1 MKRLF
6 RNKLVTKRNDGFRM
20 EALEPRLLLS
30 ADPVLGAVQV
40 VVLPDRDD
48 ADAATPAYSAGQ
60 FDGLDHQ
67 LADAPAA
74 HVTVA
79 DPVHAAGPAPAAA
92 QAASFLDTGAH
103 ITPADPTQAIVI
115 GAAGSGDALNIS
127 VADIHAAAGGN
138 GAVLIGGADGSHVI
152 AIGRQ
157 GAAAPVVLNNTLVL
171 ANPQQGGEIFVNSAL
186 QLENGASLVIYG
198 SGHTTTFGANTTT
211 DTDILTYDSVKVH
224 GAVTLTAG
232 TDGSGNIQ
240 LGSTSAHTLDGDGD
254 QDPDRLTLLAP
265 GNVRITGT
273 VGGRDALQ
281 NLTVG
286 GVTVGGVLDLP
297 DSVTFEQQVTVNG
310 DFQVNSSGLVT
321 FKDTVYVTAGG
332 NLSILHANNVVFEKG
347 IVVGGTT
354 LGGTSGNILIEGD
367 EISFKGGNES
377 VFGSGELR
385 LRPATVGLAIEL
397 GTPINSVSANTLNID
412 NSEILTFADGF
423 SKIVVGHEA
432 GGHAAAGTGA
442 VRIGAINMMSQ
453 PTLRDSLEVYGG
465 SIAVEDYSTPDYT
478 LLVNGSI
485 KLDALGAINIANQV
499 EANDGG
505 LLKDITLYS
514 AAGAVRQIDAA
525 ADGVSGEVLRAAHL
539 DVHAGAGISL
549 GATELA
555 SVSLVNTGSGNIF
568 LRETAAGGDLQI
580 DVAHQYDT
588 GAAGAIDIA
597 TTAGSLTLAAGGGG
611 VGADGGGAVALG
623 AAGSGKQLAVNQ
635 AIDSVAGAITLT
647 SSADIAVAAN
657 VVSHAGGLVALNAAG
672 AIGMGA
678 ATTISSTNPVGDD
691 GQVRLTAGGSV
702 TLAHV
707 EADGAIAVTA
717 GGALT
722 SSAAAGILN
731 FDGDSA
737 AVVLSA
743 SAGLGSASGVLQSR
757 VRALAATNT
766 TSGGL
771 YLREQTGLSL
781 AGSGTYAID
790 LGGSNGVLS
799 IATVDGSIGVDGAV
813 RTTGS
818 VGNVLLQSAEASEA
832 TLADIA
838 VRAAITSNAGS
849 VSLLA
854 ADAIVLDD
862 GLAASAPGVRTVA
875 SAKTIDLAA
884 DGAVSFEA
892 SAQLSTNG
900 GNVRVQSG
908 AGATIGIIQ
917 AGSGRIG
924 ISAGGAIVDAQD
936 DDAGTRTVNLT
947 ASAVRLDGASIS
959 SGAAALET
967 TTVTL
972 AARAA
977 AGGAYIVE
985 TDGLA
990 LGSVAAVTVNRV
1002 GATGATTTAADT
1014 AALAGLSVAGNGDAV
1029 LVAGGNLTVDA
1040 VVSAPGSG
1048 NVRIEA
1054 RGSLNLNALV
1064 DGGSGNVSLLA
1075 AGALTQSAGGALKT
1089 AGGSIDVESS
1099 AGAIAMLD
1107 GALAQSDGGNI
1118 RYRAAGDVG
1127 VALLDARSA
1136 ADRAAGSIAGQNGWG
1151 SVSIGSGAAITATA
1165 DATPATD
1172 VYARELRLAGATGI
1186 ATSSSG
1192 LDIEA
1197 AVLSA
1202 NAGSGDLFVADATS
1216 LIVAQTAAL
1225 AVNRVKVD
1233 GSVAGSVVTDALQAN
1248 LAAGRNLVLRSGA
1261 DLTLQASG
1269 AVSAGR
1275 NLLLQAGG
1283 NLVLGGA
1290 VGNSAGQTSLVAGGD
1305 LLQTADVRALASG
1318 ASVAVT
1324 AGGRIAMDPNATIAT
1339 NGGNVAVNAGGDIVV
1354 GKIAAGLGNV
1364 RVASGGGSILDAEAP
1379 GDTEV
1384 DIIAGGV
1391 QLSAAGAIGVS
1402 GNQLETTAATL
1413 AAAAGSGGA
1422 YLRESDGLTVGSVAV
1437 AVNAVALD
1445 GTATPGAA
1453 ATLAGLSAGG
1463 GNLVLASA
1471 AGDLNVTQAVT
1482 AAGAGNV
1489 LLQASNGT
1497 LTLDAALASGSGQV
1511 SLIAGNI
1518 RQNAALSTGGGV
1530 DAMAYDD
1537 LLMSAAARTGAGANL
1552 RYAAEDMLA
1561 VGTIESGAGVSLLAS
1576 QILDAGVAGVNV
1588 RAATLRLEATGTQSA
1603 GGIGTGTDRL
1613 ETAVARIAARSTGAG
1628 LFLGAAG
1635 AVSVDQ
1641 VAAINVARV
1650 AASGAT
1656 TAVGDAALA
1665 DLVSSGTLVLQAAGT
1680 VTINDGNGDG
1690 SGIGAAGNLLL
1701 QASGATADMVIN
1713 AAVRSTTGHMSLDA
1727 GRNLRQNAD
1736 VQALGNARTLTL
1748 DAGGDIAMAQNVAA
1762 RTANGNLALT
1772 AGGSVVLETLASG
1785 SAHVGIAAGTDI
1797 VDGDAAG
1804 DSEIDIT
1811 ASSLRMQAARSIGGA
1826 ANAIET
1832 TVLTLSAQAGN
1843 GGVFVTES
1851 NGLTVD
1857 TVTVRVNRVDATAT
1871 ANTLTL
1877 AQANLG
1883 ALDAGIVLTT
1893 TSGNLTISDEV
1904 RAGGSG
1910 SVQLQAADGAIIVNN
1925 PVITASGGISL
1936 TSRST
1941 IRLGADGDLTTAG
1954 GAIDVASTAG
1964 VVTLEDGATAQA
1976 NGGAV
1981 RIQGLGEL
1989 ALGGL
1994 AGQGGVLE
2002 IKASPG
2008 ATAIQLG
2015 GTDVPAGGSHLSST
2029 AIADIDGYGRIAV
2042 GANLPGQN
2050 ILVAGSTVPVVFH
2063 DELVLNAGGSGSV
2076 IHLEGTLAAD
2086 GLHANGAVD
2095 VAGGVTVA
2103 TGNGSAAGGDMV
2115 FARTIDGAAGSVN
2128 DLTLA
2133 AGGDSITVA
2142 GAIGSTRALHSL
2154 TINNAA
2160 NVTFNQAVTV
2170 DGNLVI
2176 HATGVVRFD
2185 AALTLNGG
2193 TLTIDGASQVIIG
2206 DIVVHGQN
2214 GPLVLQSDT
2223 LALQGN
2229 ISGAGT
2235 VIVKTVDPGRGIE
2248 VGTGSTGTG
2257 TLNIDAA
2264 TLARLSTATELVF
2277 GSEGQSGKVTLGAID
2292 LSAIT
2297 AAPVTVHG
2305 GLVEVQAGSGLLKTG
2320 AALVLDGRSGVL
2332 VGDDIVAGGKVS
2344 ISSGAGVT
2352 MAAGTHVSGSGRI
2365 DVVAQGDIRLG
2376 QLQADLVVVDGAT
2389 MRGNGDA
2396 AANIV
2401 AKQVSLHGYG
2411 PLAGQGSALVVQSPA
2426 LHVAAMN
2433 GVVVQDTDPDGRTHF
2448 YLLDGGKMYE
2458 QAVSPGSVERVTGN
2472 PAIATAVQA
2481 LAYGSRAMVEPM
2493 ASLLAEGNWSSN
2505 WAAGSATGSYLGAS
2519 TATVPASQPGL
2530 LSAGSLGIAQLLG
2543 GSYALGSAGQQVLS
2557 SGQAAAPAAGFEYWL
2572 EDLVI

>member
-6 RNKLVTKRNDGFRM
+6 RNKRLTKRTDGFRM

-40 VVLPDRDD
+40 VLLPDRDD
-48 ADAATPAYSAGQ
+48 ADAGAPAYHADQ
-60 FDGLDHQ
+60 FDGLDHA
-67 LADAPAA
+67 LADAPVAHAA
-74 HVTVA
+74 A
-79 DPVHAAGPAPAAA
+79 DPAPASPPAAA
-92 QAASFLDTGAH
+92 QAAAFLDNGAH
-103 ITPADPTQAIVI
+103 ITPADPTRAIVI
-115 GAAGSGDALNIS
+115 GAAGSADAMNIS

-138 GAVLIGGADGSHVI
+138 GAVVIGGADGSHVI
-152 AIGRQ
+152 AIGQQ

-171 ANPQQGGEIFVNSAL
+171 ANPKQGGEVFVNSDL
-186 QLENGASLVIYG
+186 KLESGASLVIYG

-211 DTDILTYDSVKVH
+211 DTDILAYDSVKVH

-232 TDGSGNIQ
+232 IDGSGNIQ

-281 NLTVG
+281 NLSIG
-286 GVTVGGVLDLP
+286 GVIVGGVLDLP

-310 DFQVNSSGLVT
+310 DFKVDSSGIVT
-321 FKDTVYVTAGG
+321 FKDTVYVSAGG
-332 NLSILHANNVVFEKG
+332 NLSILHANSVVFEKG

-354 LGGTSGNILIEGD
+354 LSGTSGNILIEGD

-377 VFGSGELR
+377 VFGNGELR

-397 GTPINSVSANTLNID
+397 GTPVNSVSANTLNID

-423 SKIVVGHEA
+423 SKIVVGHET

-442 VRIGAINMMSQ
+442 VRIGAINLMSQ

-485 KLDALGAINIANQV
+485 KLDALGAINIANQM

-505 LLKDITLYS
+505 LKDITLYS
-514 AAGAVRQIDAA
+514 ATGAVRQIDAL
-525 ADGVSGEVLRAAHL
+525 ADGAGNEVLRAARL
-539 DVHAGAGISL
+539 DVHAGAGIGL
-549 GATELA
+549 GATELT
-555 SVSLVNTGSGNIF
+555 SVSLVNTGSGGIF

-580 DVAHQYDT
+580 DAAHQYDT
-588 GAAGAIDIA
+588 ASSGAIDIA
-597 TTAGSLTLAAGGGG
+597 TAAGSLTLAAGGAG
-611 VGADGGGAVALG
+611 VGADGGGAVALS
-623 AAGSGKQLAVNQ
+623 AAGSGKQLAVNK

-647 SSADIAVAAN
+647 SGADIAVAAN
-657 VVSHAGGLVALNAAG
+657 VSSHAGGLVALNAAG

-702 TLAHV
+702 ALAHV

-717 GGALT
+717 GGAIT
-722 SSAAAGILN
+722 TSAAANILN
-731 FDGDSA
+731 FDGDTA
-737 AVVLSA
+737 ALALSA
-743 SAGLGSASGVLQSR
+743 SAGLGTASNVLQSR
-757 VRALAATNT
+757 VRTLAAANT

-781 AGSGTYAID
+781 SGSGAYAID
-790 LGGSNGVLS
+790 LGGSNGMLS
-799 IATVDGSIGVDGAV
+799 IATVDGGINVDGAV

-818 VGNVLLQSAEASEA
+818 VGSVLLQSAEAAEA
-832 TLADIA
+832 TAANIA
-838 VRAAITSNAGS
+838 VRAAITSNAGNI
-849 VSLLA
+849 SLLS
-854 ADAIVLDD
+854 ADDIVLDD
-862 GLAASAPGVRTVA
+862 LLDGSAPTVRTAA

-884 DGAVSFEA
+884 DGAVAFEA
-892 SAQLSTNG
+892 NAQLVTNG

-908 AGATIGIIQ
+908 AGATLGIINAGAAGIGIT
-917 AGSGRIG
+917 
-924 ISAGGAIVDAQD
+924 AGGAILDAQD

-947 ASAVRLDGASIS
+947 AAAVRLDGASIG

-990 LGSVAAVTVNRV
+990 LGSVAAVSVNRV
-1002 GATGATTTAADT
+1002 GAAGATTTVADA

-1029 LVAGGNLTVDA
+1029 LVAGGNLSVDA
-1040 VVSAPGSG
+1040 AVSAPGSG
-1048 NVRIEA
+1048 NVRIESK
-1054 RGSLNLNALV
+1054 GTLSLNALV

-1075 AGALTQSAGGALKT
+1075 AGTLTQSAAGAVKT

-1099 AGAIAMLD
+1099 TGAIAMLD
-1107 GALAQSDGGNI
+1107 GALARSDGGNI

-1127 VALLDARSA
+1127 VALLDARSV
-1136 ADRAAGSIAGQNGWG
+1136 ADRSASTIAGQAGWG
-1151 SVSIGSGAAITATA
+1151 AVSVNSGGAIGATLDAA
-1165 DATPATD
+1165 PATD
-1172 VYARELRLAGATGI
+1172 VYGRELRLAAATGI
-1186 ATSSSG
+1186 ATAASG
-1192 LDIEA
+1192 LDIETA
-1197 AVLSA
+1197 LLSA
-1202 NAGSGDLFVADATS
+1202 NAGSGDLFVLDATS
-1216 LIVAQTAAL
+1216 LVVAQTAAL
-1225 AVNRVKVD
+1225 AVNRVKLD
-1233 GSVAGSVVTDALQAN
+1233 GTVAGSVVTDAAQAN
-1248 LAAGRNLVLRSGA
+1248 LAAGRNLVLRSAGNLA
-1261 DLTLQASG
+1261 LQASG
-1269 AVSAGR
+1269 AVSAAR

-1290 VGNSAGQTSLVAGGD
+1290 VTNSAGQTSLVAGGD
-1305 LLQTADVRALASG
+1305 LLQSADVRALASG
-1318 ASVAVT
+1318 ASVAVN
-1324 AGGRIAMDPNATIAT
+1324 AAGRIGMDPNATVAT
-1339 NGGNVAVNAGGDIVV
+1339 NNGNVAVAAGGDVVV
-1354 GKIAAGLGNV
+1354 GKITAGQGNV

-1379 GDTEV
+1379 GDTDV
-1384 DIIAGGV
+1384 DIVAGGL
-1391 QLSAAGAIGVS
+1391 QLSAASSIGVS
-1402 GNQLETTAATL
+1402 GNPIETTVSTL
-1413 AAAAGSGGA
+1413 AGTAGAGGI

-1437 AVNAVALD
+1437 AVNAVGTD
-1445 GTATPGAA
+1445 GA
-1453 ATLAGLSAGG
+1453 ATLGTAASLAGLTAGG
-1463 GNLVLASA
+1463 NAVLVSA
-1471 AGDLNVTQAVT
+1471 AGDLSVVQAVT

-1518 RQNAALSTGGGV
+1518 RQNAAVSTGGGV

-1537 LLMSAAARTGAGANL
+1537 LLMAAGVGTSAGANV

-1561 VGTIESGAGVSLLAS
+1561 VGTIGAGGGVSLLAS
-1576 QILDAGVAGVNV
+1576 AITDAGVAGVNV
-1588 RAATLRLEATGTQSA
+1588 SAATLRLEATGTQSA

-1628 LFLGAAG
+1628 IFLGAAG
-1635 AVSVDQ
+1635 AVAVDQ
-1641 VAAINVARV
+1641 VDALGVARV

-1656 TAVGDAALA
+1656 TVVGDAALA
-1665 DLVSSGTLVLQAAGT
+1665 DLVSSGTLVLRAAGT
-1680 VTINDGNGDG
+1680 LTVNDGNGDG
-1690 SGIGAAGNLLL
+1690 IGASAAGNLLL
-1701 QASGATADMVIN
+1701 QAGGAASDLVVN
-1713 AAVRSTTGHMSLDA
+1713 AAVRSTAGHMSLDA

-1736 VQALGNARTLTL
+1736 VQALGNTRTLSL
-1748 DAGGDIAMAQNVAA
+1748 DAGGDISMAQNVAA
-1762 RTANGNLALT
+1762 RTANGNLALA
-1772 AGGSVVLETLASG
+1772 AGGSVMLETLASG
-1785 SAHVGIAAGTDI
+1785 SAHVSITAGADI

-1811 ASSLRMQAARSIGGA
+1811 ASGLRMQAGGAIGNA

-1843 GGVFVTES
+1843 GGMFVTES

-1857 TVTVRVNRVDATAT
+1857 TVSVRVNRVDAGAA
-1871 ANTLTL
+1871 ANAVTL
-1877 AQANLG
+1877 AQSNLG
-1883 ALDAGIVLTT
+1883 ARDGGIVLSTT
-1893 TSGNLTISDEV
+1893 ANNLTVSDDV
-1904 RAGGSG
+1904 QAGGTG
-1910 SVQLQAADGAIIVNN
+1910 SVRLTAADGAIIVNN
-1925 PVITASGGISL
+1925 PVVTGSGSIALS
-1936 TSRST
+1936 SRST

-1954 GAIDVASTAG
+1954 GAIEVATTAG
-1964 VVTLEDGATAQA
+1964 MVTMDDGATAQA
-1976 NGGAV
+1976 NGGVV

-1989 ALGGL
+1989 ALSGL

-2002 IKASPG
+2002 IKGSAG

-2015 GTDVPAGGSHLSST
+2015 GSEVPAGGSHVPAA
-2029 AIADIDGYGRIAV
+2029 AIGNIDGYGQVVV
-2042 GANLPGQN
+2042 GANVPGQA
-2050 ILVAGSTVPVVFH
+2050 ILVAGGTTPVVFH
-2063 DELVLNAGGSGSV
+2063 DELVLNAGGSL
-2076 IHLEGTLAAD
+2076 IRLEGRLGAD
-2086 GLHANGAVD
+2086 GLHANGALE
-2095 VAGGVTVA
+2095 VAGAVTVA
-2103 TGNGSAAGGDMV
+2103 TGNGAAAGGAMV
-2115 FARTIDGAAGSVN
+2115 FANTIDGAAGSVN

-2133 AGGDSITVA
+2133 AGGDSVTVS
-2142 GAIGSTRALHSL
+2142 GAIGATRALHSL
-2154 TINNAA
+2154 TISDAV
-2160 NVTFNQAVTV
+2160 NVSFGQAVTV

-2185 AALTLNGG
+2185 GPLTLNGG

-2214 GPLVLQSDT
+2214 GPLVLESDT
-2223 LALQGN
+2223 LALQGKV
-2229 ISGAGT
+2229 SGAGT

-2248 VGTGSTGTG
+2248 IGTGSTGSG

-2264 TLARLSTATELVF
+2264 TLAKLAAATELVF
-2277 GSEGQSGKVTLGAID
+2277 GSEGMSGKVTLGAID

-2305 GLVEVQAGSGLLKTG
+2305 GLVEVQAGSGVLKT
-2320 AALVLDGRSGVL
+2320 ASSLVLDGKSEVL
-2332 VGDDIVAGGKVS
+2332 LGDDIVAGGTVS
-2344 ISSGAGVT
+2344 IGSGAGVT

-2365 DVVAQGDIRLG
+2365 DVVAQGAIKLG
-2376 QLQADLVVVDGAT
+2376 QLTADLVVVDGASLS
-2389 MRGNGDA
+2389 GNGDG

-2411 PLAGQGSALVVQSPA
+2411 PLAGQGGALVVQSPIV
-2426 LHVAAMN
+2426 HVAAMN

-2458 QAVSPGSVERVTGN
+2458 QAVSPGGVERVTQN
-2472 PAIATAVQA
+2472 PATAQA
-2481 LAYGSRAMVEPM
+2481 AQAVAYGGGAMVEPM
-2493 ASLLAEGNWSSN
+2493 ASLLGGSWSSS
-2505 WAAGSATGSYLGAS
+2505 WGSGSATGAYLGAGAAVAS
-2519 TATVPASQPGL
+2519 ASQPGL

-2557 SGQAAAPAAGFEYWL
+2557 SGQPATPAAGFDYWL